1 MERCITTKKQKHMN
15 FPTCDAGMQRAFSLP
30 LKCWWSDTDKV
41 NPLGM
46 AEPGGNKPFVW
57 RGAGVW
63 ARFWEACSKSTRPF
77 TRTAEQVA
85 DAERRSKQP
94 RRGETYEV
102 EKVSIGASLT
112 CGFHGMEC
120 SGPLKQL
127 HKEVVTKIRIEGC
140 AGQGLRK
147 AEPGL
152 FWHLT
157 QMRVTTLFSCDAVFL
172 VSLGCNRWVAVLSL

>member
-63 ARFWEACSKSTRPF
+63 ARSVPVVQY
-77 TRTAEQVA
+77 AEHI
-85 DAERRSKQP
+85 DR
-94 RRGETYEV
+94 
-102 EKVSIGASLT
+102 
-112 CGFHGMEC
+112 
-120 SGPLKQL
+120 
-127 HKEVVTKIRIEGC
+127 
-140 AGQGLRK
+140 
-147 AEPGL
+147 
-152 FWHLT
+152 
-157 QMRVTTLFSCDAVFL
+157 AVMPAIL
-172 VSLGCNRWVAVLSL
+172 NA